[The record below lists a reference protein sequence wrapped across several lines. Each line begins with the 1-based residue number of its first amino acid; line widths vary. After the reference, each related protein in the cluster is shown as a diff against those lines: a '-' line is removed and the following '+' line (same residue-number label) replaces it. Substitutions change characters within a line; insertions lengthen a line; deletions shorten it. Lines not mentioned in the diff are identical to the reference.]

1 MALLVAAVAGKI
13 VGGGLPPGGAGIGR
27 GSRRQRKTERCG
39 EPPRIDV
46 AGVAGRWP
54 RYRDK
59 NQHPGVGNGKWK
71 NMEANKKIRNAAPT
85 KATLGG
91 GRGGEGNHYANAGAV
106 YAGEE
111 VMLPFYAV
119 MHGCRTFH

>member
-1 MALLVAAVAGKI
+1 MAAVAGKI

-54 RYRDK
+54 RYGDK

-71 NMEANKKIRNAAPT
+71 NMEANKKIRNARPQRQHWEEEEE
-85 KATLGG
+85 
-91 GRGGEGNHYANAGAV
+91 GRAII
-106 YAGEE
+106 
-111 VMLPFYAV
+111 MLMPALFMLARRSCCLF
-119 MHGCRTFH
+119 ML